1 MASLL
6 LASVRSKIS
15 KEKEQNT
22 SCDIQTTI
30 GSTDNS
36 LPAPR
41 GDVTVDE
48 NQVSEIN
55 TTIEINSND
64 NESQGVDL
72 YGFLRDKDYLL
83 SEKKY
88 HQLEAKN
95 TNIRDLQ
102 WFSYLKSIGGAEN
115 LKRAGIFEPSNDLKQ
130 LVRRGIPTAY
140 RALVWSRISLSSVHR
155 AAYSSD
161 YYTTLVT
168 RINEIPRS
176 VAIEIEKDVDRTFP
190 EHEYF
195 GMEIGIDCL
204 RRVLLAFALHFKD
217 IGYCQSLNFIVGMM
231 LLFME
236 EEDAFWLLVTIIE
249 KLLPLD
255 YYTKSMVG
263 TYTDQLVLMNLI
275 KTHLPKVHK
284 KLLEAAAPSMPNDTA
299 TAINDDIET
308 NPITASV
315 TVQWFLCLFVNTLRP
330 EVCLR

>member
-6 LASVRSKIS
+6 LASVRAKIS
-15 KEKEQNT
+15 KEKKITTTSKAVSDDPVPVPKAATDAQQANQANTTAAVNT
-22 SCDIQTTI
+22 ST
-30 GSTDNS
+30 
-36 LPAPR
+36 
-41 GDVTVDE
+41 
-48 NQVSEIN
+48 
-55 TTIEINSND
+55 ND
-64 NESQGVDL
+64 SQGVDL

-83 SEKKY
+83 TEKKY

-95 TNIRDLQ
+95 TNIRDLE
-102 WFSYLKSIGGAEN
+102 WFGYLKSIGGAEN

-204 RRVLLAFALHFKD
+204 RRVLLAFALHSKE

-249 KLLPLD
+249 RLLPPD

-284 KLLEAAAPSMPNDTA
+284 KLLEAAAPSMPSDA
-299 TAINDDIET
+299 AALNDDLET